1 MKSKID
7 DENNIHIYI
16 SLDKDD
22 LNNVFTIEREI
33 KMLNIVL
40 LYSNRELNNYDAE
53 SKLGRMFYSV
63 VKQDNIIYVRDK
75 KSNKRFHFKFQKV
88 MLDLNLKE
96 WYKEILTSNFKVGDK
111 IWRFWDELEKPLVVT
126 YVTEIF
132 YVIDDKW
139 TLNKQEGSF
148 YNLWKENSSKGGSIM
163 DYITS
168 RGKEVIKF
176 GK

>member
-1 MKSKID
+1 MRNKSITYSLKTEQLKEKID

-33 KMLNIVL
+33 KMLNLVL

-75 KSNKRFHFKFQKV
+75 KGNKRFHFKF
-88 MLDLNLKE
+88 
-96 WYKEILTSNFKVGDK
+96 
-111 IWRFWDELEKPLVVT
+111 
-126 YVTEIF
+126 
-132 YVIDDKW
+132 
-139 TLNKQEGSF
+139 
-148 YNLWKENSSKGGSIM
+148 
-163 DYITS
+163 
-168 RGKEVIKF
+168 
-176 GK
+176 

>member
-22 LNNVFTIEREI
+22 LINVFTTEREI

-75 KSNKRFHFKFQKV
+75 RSNKRFHFKF
-88 MLDLNLKE
+88 
-96 WYKEILTSNFKVGDK
+96 
-111 IWRFWDELEKPLVVT
+111 
-126 YVTEIF
+126 
-132 YVIDDKW
+132 
-139 TLNKQEGSF
+139 
-148 YNLWKENSSKGGSIM
+148 
-163 DYITS
+163 
-168 RGKEVIKF
+168 
-176 GK
+176 

>member
-1 MKSKID
+1 MRNKSITYSLKTEQLKEKID

-75 KSNKRFHFKFQKV
+75 KGNKRFHFKF
-88 MLDLNLKE
+88 
-96 WYKEILTSNFKVGDK
+96 
-111 IWRFWDELEKPLVVT
+111 
-126 YVTEIF
+126 
-132 YVIDDKW
+132 
-139 TLNKQEGSF
+139 
-148 YNLWKENSSKGGSIM
+148 
-163 DYITS
+163 
-168 RGKEVIKF
+168 
-176 GK
+176 

>member
-1 MKSKID
+1 MRNKSITYSLKTEQLKEKID

-40 LYSNRELNNYDAE
+40 LYSNRDLNNYDAE

-75 KSNKRFHFKFQKV
+75 KGNKRFHFKF
-88 MLDLNLKE
+88 
-96 WYKEILTSNFKVGDK
+96 
-111 IWRFWDELEKPLVVT
+111 
-126 YVTEIF
+126 
-132 YVIDDKW
+132 
-139 TLNKQEGSF
+139 
-148 YNLWKENSSKGGSIM
+148 
-163 DYITS
+163 
-168 RGKEVIKF
+168 
-176 GK
+176 

>member
-1 MKSKID
+1 
-7 DENNIHIYI
+7 
-16 SLDKDD
+16 
-22 LNNVFTIEREI
+22 
-33 KMLNIVL
+33 
-40 LYSNRELNNYDAE
+40 
-53 SKLGRMFYSV
+53 
-63 VKQDNIIYVRDK
+63 
-75 KSNKRFHFKFQKV
+75 

>member
-1 MKSKID
+1 MYEKID

-53 SKLGRMFYSV
+53 SKLNRLFYSV

-75 KSNKRFHFKFQKV
+75 KSNKRYHLKF
-88 MLDLNLKE
+88 
-96 WYKEILTSNFKVGDK
+96 
-111 IWRFWDELEKPLVVT
+111 
-126 YVTEIF
+126 
-132 YVIDDKW
+132 
-139 TLNKQEGSF
+139 
-148 YNLWKENSSKGGSIM
+148 
-163 DYITS
+163 
-168 RGKEVIKF
+168 
-176 GK
+176 